1 MTGRWTGEPFVFG
14 TREQFACARDFLR
27 QNGYTEED
35 LSSSGGVSSIYE
47 LPGEDERKTLLD
59 ETDPQSL
66 LVRLFL
72 DGTRFPWSTVRR
84 TLGAEVKALE
94 SLELLQTSHVD
105 SDACSAT
112 VALYPNEG
120 LYVAS
125 DKHHKIDD
133 VAEGVPGDIV
143 YSAMTR
149 ETHRFVELMPRV
161 PCEAYLELC
170 SGTGIAALIAAR
182 KFAERTWAVDITER
196 STRFAQFNAAFNE
209 VENCVV
215 LEGDLYAPVAGQT
228 FDMISA
234 HPPYVPSFET
244 EMVFRDGGEDGE
256 QVTRRI
262 LAGLADHLRP
272 GGQFWADCMMT
283 DRDGARLEDRIRS
296 MLGPSEA
303 EFDVVLGQGGTL
315 APEEFFARTLR
326 TGTMHP
332 EDFDRRRK
340 ILEQLGVERFVTAL
354 FMVQRRATTRPVF
367 TRRRVV
373 STETSAADFQWYL
386 RWSTATAEPMSAE
399 QFLNARPVAAP
410 GVELRSRSIY
420 QNGGWTAADTMLVT
434 RRPFALEATCP
445 SWFATLL
452 SWCDGQRT
460 AREHLQRLREEGV
473 IAESGSE
480 SEFAFVIG
488 RLADG
493 GFVELDFA
501 PRDRPSSPSSSL
513 DG

>member
-1 MTGRWTGEPFVFG
+1 MTGSWAGNPFVLG
-14 TREQFACARDFLR
+14 TREQFRRARGFLR
-27 QNGYTEED
+27 QNGYTETD
-35 LSSSGGVSSIYE
+35 LCAAAGVSSIYE
-47 LPGEDERKTLLD
+47 LPGEDERTSALRD
-59 ETDPQSL
+59 ETDPQAL

-72 DGTRFPWSTVRR
+72 DGARFPWPTVRR
-84 TLGAEVKALE
+84 TFGTEVEALE
-94 SLELLQTSHVD
+94 SLGLLQSSLVD
-105 SDACSAT
+105 SDACSAS

-120 LYVAS
+120 LYIAS
-125 DKHHKIDD
+125 DKHHRIDD
-133 VAEGVPGDIV
+133 VADGVPGDIV

-161 PCEAYLELC
+161 ECDSYLELC

-182 KFAERTWAVDITER
+182 KFAKRAWAVDITER
-196 STRFAQFNAAFNE
+196 STRFARFNTAFNE

-296 MLGPSEA
+296 MIGAAEA

-315 APEEFFARTLR
+315 DPEEFFVRTLR
-326 TGTMHP
+326 TGTTHP

-354 FMVQRRATTRPVF
+354 FMVQRRATARPVF
-367 TRRRVV
+367 TRRRIV

-386 RWSTATAEPMSAE
+386 RWSTATAAPMSAE
-399 QFLNARPVAAP
+399 AFLDARPLAAP

-420 QNGGWTAADTMLVT
+420 QNGGWTTADTMLVT

-445 SWFATLL
+445 PWFATLL
-452 SWCDGQRT
+452 GWCDGQRT
-460 AREHLQRLREEGV
+460 AREHLQRLRDEGM

-501 PRDRPSSPSSSL
+501 PRAGASSL
-513 DG
+513 S